1 MGLLTL
7 ALLID
12 IFVGDP
18 DWLWRRVPHPV
29 VLIGNL
35 IDWFDKLR
43 HRERFVNFARQI
55 GLASSSHS
63 DMALGAALLVAML
76 AIALGVG
83 RLIDLLGGIGWLIEL
98 VMVAVL
104 VAQKS
109 LYDHVARV
117 ARALRSEGL
126 PAGRHAVSMIVGR
139 DVSKLDE
146 SGVCKAAIESLAENF
161 SDGVV
166 APVFWYLVAG
176 LPGILFYKAVNTADS
191 MIGHRNERFEYF
203 GKPAAK
209 LDDWMNWPAARLSSL
224 LVVASVALARGGRAA
239 GGVWSATLRDA
250 SSHRSPNAGWP
261 ESSFAAALNLTL
273 GGPRSYGSEQVQAE
287 TLYAEGRP
295 VAKPVDVEK
304 SLSLF
309 LRSCI
314 FLIGA
319 CGLLWLFLGR

>member
-12 IFVGDP
+12 IFLGDP
-18 DWLWRRVPHPV
+18 DWLWRRVLHPV
-29 VLIGNL
+29 VVIGNL

-43 HRERFVNFARQI
+43 ARERFQGFANRV
-55 GLASSSHS
+55 GLSSSAHA

-76 AIALGVG
+76 LIALAIA
-83 RLIDLLGGIGWLIEL
+83 RLIDVLGIIGWGVEL
-98 VMVAVL
+98 VFVAVL
-104 VAQKS
+104 IAQKS
-109 LYDHVARV
+109 LHDHVASV
-117 ARALRSEGL
+117 AKALRSEGL
-126 PAGRHAVSMIVGR
+126 YGGRQAVSMIVGR

-166 APVFWYLVAG
+166 APVFWYIMAG
-176 LPGILFYKAVNTADS
+176 LPGILFFKVVNTADS
-191 MIGHRNERFEYF
+191 MIGHRNQRYEYF

-224 LVVASVALARGGRAA
+224 LVVVSVALARGGRAA

-250 SSHRSPNAGWP
+250 GSHRSLNAGWP
-261 ESSFAAALNLTL
+261 ETSFAAALNLAL
-273 GGPRSYGSEQVQAE
+273 GGPRNYAGVQVDADFLYG
-287 TLYAEGRP
+287 EGRV
-295 VAKPVDVEK
+295 VAKLIDVEK

-309 LRSCI
+309 LRCCI
-314 FLIGA
+314 FLIA
-319 CGLLWLFLGR
+319 LCGLLWLMLG